1 MALPLKKKDSD
12 PLLNKPLE
20 NKENKENEGYKEGI
34 ESSFIEDSPKPVN
47 AGNWIMGFA
56 APLILICFFQLG
68 EAVYTY
74 TDNKER
80 DDDFGKDIKEASLH
94 QLIICALGL
103 FLGLILY
110 VLYMKEF
117 ASSTTFG
124 IISLLSIG
132 MAGYSGYIVYLQH
145 KRYTDYE
152 NNKSANKRA
161 YSTHAKSLFYADIV
175 ILSLMVIIFLICF
188 FKWNSGRKKSD
199 EQEAIEMK

>member
-20 NKENKENEGYKEGI
+20 NKENKDDEGYKEG
-34 ESSFIEDSPKPVN
+34 SYVEDSPKPVN
-47 AGNWIMGFA
+47 AGNWIIGFA

-110 VLYMKEF
+110 ILYMKEF

-124 IISLLSIG
+124 IICLLSLG
-132 MAGYSGYIVYLQH
+132 MASYSGYIVYLQH

-152 NNKSANKRA
+152 NNKSPNKRA

-175 ILSLMVIIFLICF
+175 ILSLMVIISIVCF
-188 FKWNSGRKKSD
+188 FKWRSGKNESD
-199 EQEAIEMK
+199 GVEAIEMK